1 MLMNCAEIASVFME
15 QLRFPKNLRPDSK
28 QPGQLHCLPLN
39 FFRHMK
45 SLFFNAPVALTL
57 GVLTFSFSSGFM
69 TGNPIGKNTG
79 SLIVRVNG
87 VRKSKGVVRVVLY
100 NSEKTFL
107 SENGYTVADSA
118 FARNDGTL
126 ELTLPNLPFGRYAV
140 AYYEDKNQNGV
151 IDMNMFH
158 IPTEPYAFS
167 NGVRAKWSI
176 PDFNAVAFQFNQP
189 GTHIEATLRNWSEQ

>member
-1 MLMNCAEIASVFME
+1 
-15 QLRFPKNLRPDSK
+15 
-28 QPGQLHCLPLN
+28 
-39 FFRHMK
+39 MK
-45 SLFFNAPVALTL
+45 SLFFTAPVALVL

-69 TGNPIGKNTG
+69 TGNPSGKNTG
-79 SLIVRVNG
+79 SLTVRVNG

-118 FARNDGTL
+118 FARTDGTL
-126 ELTLPNLPFGRYAV
+126 ELTLPNLPFGQYAV

-151 IDMNMFH
+151 IDLNMFH

-176 PDFNAVAFQFNQP
+176 PDFKTVAFQFNQP
-189 GTHIEATLRNWSEQ
+189 ETHIEATLRNWSEQ